1 MRKVLA
7 LLLASC
13 FGTGMLAQ
21 AQTSLG
27 IGLCYGSGIKK
38 PGLDARVVHAF
49 SPLLRGALDF
59 EYFFTESGHSFW
71 TLDGNAHYIF
81 YEQRRQGQRLY
92 GLFGL
97 QYAQESVDL
106 GFGSTSNSEIGLNL
120 GVGGEL
126 RVDFGAVF
134 SEIKLVLGNY
144 DQLVLLVGLRFGLG
158 GR

>member
-1 MRKVLA
+1 MRYLTA
-7 LLLASC
+7 LLLL
-13 FGTGMLAQ
+13 FGLGTAAQ

-27 IGLCYGSGIKK
+27 IGLCYGSKIKK
-38 PGLDARVVHAF
+38 PGLDARVIHGF
-49 SPLLRGALDF
+49 SPTLRGALDF
-59 EYFFTESGHSFW
+59 EYFFTESGHTFW

-106 GFGSTSNSEIGLNL
+106 GFTTASNSEIGLNL
-120 GVGGEL
+120 GIGGEL
-126 RVDFGAVF
+126 RLDFGAAF
-134 SEIKLVLGNY
+134 GELKLVLGNY
-144 DQLVLLVGLRFGLG
+144 DQLVLLAGLRFGLG